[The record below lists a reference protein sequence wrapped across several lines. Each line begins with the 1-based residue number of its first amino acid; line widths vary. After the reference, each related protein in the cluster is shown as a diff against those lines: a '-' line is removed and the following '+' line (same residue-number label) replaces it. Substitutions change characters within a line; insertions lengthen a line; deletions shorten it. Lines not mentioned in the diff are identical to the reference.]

1 MRAMTHH
8 TRMRERIIGL
18 LVVAAFLAW
27 PVAAASKKA
36 NPEEVGF
43 SSQRLERIQDV
54 ASRHIDAGDFSG
66 AVTLVARKGRLVH
79 VEAHGLMDLDAKKPM
94 PRDAVFRIASMT
106 KPVVAVAILMMM
118 EEGKLRLS
126 DPVSKF
132 IPEFKGMKVAVPI
145 DAPPAAAGTGPSEP
159 QFYTMPAVREITV
172 RDLLTHTSGLVSG
185 GISTSEAAKVVRK
198 PTDTLGDY
206 LPKLAPVPL
215 AFQPG
220 SRWAYSPSIGFE
232 TLGRVVEV
240 ASGQTFDKFL
250 RQRVFEPLGMN
261 DTFFYFPPPD
271 RLQRMPTVYQ
281 RTPKGMEKVANP
293 DAARSAVYFAG
304 GGGLVSTAEDY
315 VQFGQMLLNDGQL
328 DGKRLLG
335 PRTVE
340 LMRSVHIPDTLP
352 GRPPGRSF
360 GLSVQVV
367 TDAVAAGLSISDG
380 SYGWDG
386 AFGTHFWNDPKE
398 QIVGLLMV
406 QTSNPNREA
415 DRDFETAVMQAIVE

>member
-1 MRAMTHH
+1 MSR
-8 TRMRERIIGL
+8 
-18 LVVAAFLAW
+18 
-27 PVAAASKKA
+27 
-36 NPEEVGF
+36 
-43 SSQRLERIQDV
+43 SSTPCRR
-54 ASRHIDAGDFSG
+54 S
-66 AVTLVARKGRLVH
+66 
-79 VEAHGLMDLDAKKPM
+79 
-94 PRDAVFRIASMT
+94 
-106 KPVVAVAILMMM
+106 
-118 EEGKLRLS
+118 
-126 DPVSKF
+126 
-132 IPEFKGMKVAVPI
+132 
-145 DAPPAAAGTGPSEP
+145 
-159 QFYTMPAVREITV
+159 REITV

-185 GISTSEAAKVVRK
+185 GISASEATKVVRK
-198 PTDTLGDY
+198 PTDTLADY
-206 LPKLAPVPL
+206 LPKLAAVPL

-250 RQRVFEPLGMN
+250 RQRVFEPLGMK

-271 RLQRMPTVYQ
+271 RMQRMPTVYQ
-281 RTPKGMEKVANP
+281 RTPKGMEKAANP

-315 VQFGQMLLNDGQL
+315 LQFGQMLLNDGQL

-340 LMRSVHIPDTLP
+340 LMRSIHIPDTLT
-352 GRPPGRSF
+352 GRPRGRSF

-367 TDAVAAGLSISDG
+367 TDAVASGLAISTG

-386 AFGTHFWNDPKE
+386 AFGTHFWNDPNE
-398 QIVGLLMV
+398 QIVGLMMV